1 MIIRNFLLA
10 TLFITNALCK
20 PQAYLGRP
28 LPLNDMSLKSIYHH
42 FPNYGPTPNRFQ
54 MMQVD
59 QPTEPYYV
67 QSEIGTAYRPT
78 SAYMAQLLAMRDT
91 SRLFRVNQASA
102 ELVPSPYLLPD
113 VTDQASVLSLAE
125 MSFNAYT
132 ELGKDGQW
140 YDLGS
145 KWRIVSK
152 KPHRWRC
159 IKRLTTL

>member
-1 MIIRNFLLA
+1 MIIRNILLA
-10 TLFITNALCK
+10 TTLFIATSTCK
-20 PQAYLGRP
+20 PQAYLGP
-28 LPLNDMSLKSIYHH
+28 LPLNDMSLKSVYHH

-59 QPTEPYYV
+59 TPTQPFHV
-67 QSEIGTAYRPT
+67 QSEIGIAYRPT
-78 SAYMAQLLAMRDT
+78 PAYMEQLLAMRET
-91 SRLFRVNQASA
+91 SRVFRVNQATA
-102 ELVPSPYLLPD
+102 EFIPSPYLLPD
-113 VTDQASVLSLAE
+113 ITDQASVLSLAE

-152 KPHRWRC
+152 LFLSSLATRKH
-159 IKRLTTL
+159 

>member
-1 MIIRNFLLA
+1 MIVRNILLA
-10 TLFITNALCK
+10 AFFIANSLCK

-28 LPLNDMSLKSIYHH
+28 LSLNDMSLKSIYHH

-59 QPTEPYYV
+59 APTQPYYV

-78 SAYMAQLLAMRDT
+78 PAYMNQLLAMRDT
-91 SRLFRVNQASA
+91 SRLFRVNQASSA

-113 VTDQASVLSLAE
+113 VTDHASVLSLAE

-132 ELGKDGQW
+132 ELGKEGQW

-145 KWRIVSK
+145 KWRIVSRI
-152 KPHRWRC
+152 PV
-159 IKRLTTL
+159 